1 MEFTQSDKLAD
12 VCYDVRGPVLDE
24 ATRLEAAGS
33 RILKLNIGNPAPF
46 GFSAPPEVLEAVVAN
61 LADAQGYSDSKG
73 LLAARE
79 AVVRYHL
86 RKGVTGIDPGGVY
99 LGNGVSE
106 LIMMSLQALLNN
118 GDEVLLPA
126 PDYPLWTAVVSLCGG
141 RPVHYLCD
149 ESAGWAPDL
158 DDIAAKVTPRT
169 RAIVVINPNN
179 PTGAVYDRQVLE
191 NIVEVARRHHLML
204 LSDEIYD
211 RILYEDAEHIATAAL
226 APDLVCMTFNGL
238 SKSYR
243 LAGFRAGWMV
253 MSGPR
258 GPAASYIEG
267 VNILANMRLCAN
279 APGQFA
285 TVAALTEDG
294 GAGDLVLPG
303 GRLREQRDT
312 VVKLLNDIPGVS
324 CVPPRGALYAFPQL
338 DPAVYPIRDDER
350 FVLDLLLAEKILLV
364 QGSGFNWP
372 HPDHVRIVTLPAV
385 DDLTDAIGRIDRFLA
400 SYKRPSQQQCP
411 SQRRN

>member
-1 MEFTQSDKLAD
+1 
-12 VCYDVRGPVLDE
+12 
-24 ATRLEAAGS
+24 
-33 RILKLNIGNPAPF
+33 
-46 GFSAPPEVLEAVVAN
+46 
-61 LADAQGYSDSKG
+61 
-73 LLAARE
+73 
-79 AVVRYHL
+79 
-86 RKGVTGIDPGGVY
+86 
-99 LGNGVSE
+99 
-106 LIMMSLQALLNN
+106 
-118 GDEVLLPA
+118 
-126 PDYPLWTAVVSLCGG
+126 
-141 RPVHYLCD
+141 
-149 ESAGWAPDL
+149 
-158 DDIAAKVTPRT
+158 
-169 RAIVVINPNN
+169 

-258 GPAASYIEG
+258 GHASSYIEG

-324 CVPPRGALYAFPQL
+324 CVPPRGALYAFPRL

-350 FVLDLLLAEKILLV
+350 FVLDLLLA
-364 QGSGFNWP
+364 
-372 HPDHVRIVTLPAV
+372 
-385 DDLTDAIGRIDRFLA
+385 
-400 SYKRPSQQQCP
+400 
-411 SQRRN
+411 